1 MESISQKVS
10 TILDTYYNQDGSI
23 ICDNGQGNV
32 IMIDGSPLQF
42 DFVDTQETDS
52 RTEIEDDKIKFLNDV
67 MDLFFD
73 IQRYVTI
80 DQQVDYS
87 YETRGCETYGCETYP
102 CAPGCKCGNWGYQD
116 ETMTCMTN
124 LDKQMLIESVGDEK
138 QESVLENFESMKLD

>member
-10 TILDTYYNQDGSI
+10 TILDTYYTQDGSI
-23 ICDNGQGNV
+23 ICDNGRGNV
-32 IMIDGSPLQF
+32 IMVDGSPLQF

-73 IQRYVTI
+73 IQRYVTMA
-80 DQQVDYS
+80 QQIDYS
-87 YETRGCETYGCETYP
+87 YETRGCETYP

-138 QESVLENFESMKLD
+138 PESVLENFESMKLD

>member
-10 TILDTYYNQDGSI
+10 TILDAYYTQDGSI
-23 ICDNGQGNV
+23 ICDNGRGNV

-52 RTEIEDDKIKFLNDV
+52 RTEIEDDKVKFLNDV

-73 IQRYVTI
+73 IQRYVTMGQQI
-80 DQQVDYS
+80 DY
-87 YETRGCETYGCETYP
+87 GCETRGCETYP

>member
-10 TILDTYYNQDGSI
+10 TILNTYYNQEGSI

-52 RTEIEDDKIKFLNDV
+52 RTEIEDDKVKFLNDV

-80 DQQVDYS
+80 CQQIDYS
-87 YETRGCETYGCETYP
+87 YETHGCETYP

>member
-23 ICDNGQGNV
+23 ICDNGRGNV

-42 DFVDTQETDS
+42 DFSDTQEPDS
-52 RTEIEDDKIKFLNDV
+52 RTEIEDDKVKFLNDV

-80 DQQVDYS
+80 GQPIDYS
-87 YETRGCETYGCETYP
+87 NGTYGCETYP
-102 CAPGCKCGNWGYQD
+102 CAPGCKCGNWDYQD
-116 ETMTCMTN
+116 ETMGCMTN
-124 LDKQMLIESVGDEK
+124 LDQKILIETVGGNSDSV
-138 QESVLENFESMKLD
+138 VENFESMKLD